1 VCRCCGI
8 SANCRRLAGADFLQG
23 DAMTAQNGRQLAST
37 EFLRYLAVSGLAL
50 IFDTAGLLLA
60 ANFVHYL
67 WAATFGFVLGA
78 VTSYLLS
85 VRWVFRHRRLAA
97 FPKTE
102 FAAFAAVGVA
112 GLGLNNLAIY
122 VAVEH
127 AGLGLVAA
135 KAVAAML
142 TFSFNFGL
150 RKWGLFRP

>member
-1 VCRCCGI
+1 MNELV
-8 SANCRRLAGADFLQG
+8 
-23 DAMTAQNGRQLAST
+23 
-37 EFLRYLAVSGLAL
+37 RYFAVSLVAL
-50 IFDTAGLLLA
+50 LVDMGSLLLLA
-60 ANFVHYL
+60 QFMHYL
-67 WAATFGFVLGA
+67 WAATLGFLLGA
-78 VTSYLLS
+78 ATSYLLS

-127 AGLGLVAA
+127 AGLSLLAA

>member
-1 VCRCCGI
+1 M
-8 SANCRRLAGADFLQG
+8 SAERGLRT
-23 DAMTAQNGRQLAST
+23 TAIEL
-37 EFLRYLAVSGLAL
+37 LRYLAVSGAALAV
-50 IFDTAGLLLA
+50 DTAGLLLA

-78 VTSYLLS
+78 TTSYLLS

-97 FPKTE
+97 FPRTE

-122 VAVEH
+122 AAVEH
-127 AGLGLVAA
+127 AGSGLLAA
-135 KAVAAML
+135 KAVAALL
-142 TFSFNFGL
+142 TFSFNFAL

>member
-1 VCRCCGI
+1 MTTE
-8 SANCRRLAGADFLQG
+8 SRLRK
-23 DAMTAQNGRQLAST
+23 TT
-37 EFLRYLAVSGLAL
+37 EELLRYGAVSGAALA
-50 IFDTAGLLLA
+50 IDTAGLLLA

-67 WAATFGFVLGA
+67 WAATFGFALGA

-102 FAAFAAVGVA
+102 FAAFAAVGA
-112 GLGLNNLAIY
+112 TGLGLNNLAIY
-122 VAVEH
+122 AAVEY
-127 AGLGLVAA
+127 AGIGLLAA

>member
-1 VCRCCGI
+1 
-8 SANCRRLAGADFLQG
+8 
-23 DAMTAQNGRQLAST
+23 MTAGHGLRADAAEL
-37 EFLRYLAVSGLAL
+37 LRYLAVSGLAL
-50 IFDTAGLLLA
+50 AVDTASLLLA

-67 WAATFGFVLGA
+67 WAATLGFLLGA
-78 VTSYLLS
+78 ATSYLLS
-85 VRWVFRHRRLAA
+85 VRWVFRHRRLAG

-122 VAVEH
+122 VAIEH
-127 AGLGLVAA
+127 AGLGLLAA

>member
-1 VCRCCGI
+1 MK
-8 SANCRRLAGADFLQG
+8 ANRGLNA
-23 DAMTAQNGRQLAST
+23 TAAEL
-37 EFLRYLAVSGLAL
+37 LRYFAVSAVALAV
-50 IFDTAGLLLA
+50 DTVTLLLA

-67 WAATFGFVLGA
+67 WAATFGFLLGA
-78 VTSYLLS
+78 LTSYLLS

-112 GLGLNNLAIY
+112 GLGLNNMAIY
-122 VAVEH
+122 AAVEY
-127 AGLGLVAA
+127 AGLGLLAA
-135 KAVAAML
+135 KAVAAVL

>member
-1 VCRCCGI
+1 MSPERGLR
-8 SANCRRLAGADFLQG
+8 A
-23 DAMTAQNGRQLAST
+23 TAAEL
-37 EFLRYLAVSGLAL
+37 LRYLAVSAVALAV
-50 IFDTAGLLLA
+50 DTAALLLA

-67 WAATFGFVLGA
+67 WAATLGFLLGA

-97 FPKTE
+97 FPRTE

-122 VAVEH
+122 AVVEYI
-127 AGLGLVAA
+127 GLSLLTA

-142 TFSFNFGL
+142 TFMFNFGL

>member
-1 VCRCCGI
+1 MNAERGL
-8 SANCRRLAGADFLQG
+8 RADAAEL
-23 DAMTAQNGRQLAST
+23 
-37 EFLRYLAVSGLAL
+37 LRYFAVSAVALAVDMAV
-50 IFDTAGLLLA
+50 LLLA

-67 WAATFGFVLGA
+67 WAATFGFLLGA

-122 VAVEH
+122 VAIEH
-127 AGLGLVAA
+127 AGLGLPVA

>member
-1 VCRCCGI
+1 MR
-8 SANCRRLAGADFLQG
+8 ADAAEL
-23 DAMTAQNGRQLAST
+23 
-37 EFLRYLAVSGLAL
+37 LRYLAVSGIALAV
-50 IFDTAGLLLA
+50 DMAALLLA

-67 WAATFGFVLGA
+67 WAATFGFLLGA
-78 VTSYLLS
+78 ATSYLLS

-112 GLGLNNLAIY
+112 GLGLNNLVIY
-122 VAVEH
+122 VAIEH
-127 AGLGLVAA
+127 AGLGLLAAKVAA
-135 KAVAAML
+135 AVL

>member
-1 VCRCCGI
+1 MRGAARRVV
-8 SANCRRLAGADFLQG
+8 SADCFRG
-23 DAMTAQNGRQLAST
+23 DSEMNAERGLRANAAEL
-37 EFLRYLAVSGLAL
+37 LRYFSVSAVALAVDMAV
-50 IFDTAGLLLA
+50 LLLA

-67 WAATFGFVLGA
+67 WAATFGFLLGA

-122 VAVEH
+122 VAIEH
-127 AGLGLVAA
+127 AGLGLPAA

-142 TFSFNFGL
+142 TFAFNFGL

>member
-1 VCRCCGI
+1 
-8 SANCRRLAGADFLQG
+8 
-23 DAMTAQNGRQLAST
+23 MTAECGLRATAT
-37 EFLRYLAVSGLAL
+37 ELLRYLAVSGVALAV
-50 IFDTAGLLLA
+50 DTAALLLA

-67 WAATFGFVLGA
+67 WAATLGFLLGA
-78 VTSYLLS
+78 ASSYLLS

-97 FPKTE
+97 SPKTE

-127 AGLGLVAA
+127 AGLDLLAA

>member
-1 VCRCCGI
+1 
-8 SANCRRLAGADFLQG
+8 
-23 DAMTAQNGRQLAST
+23 MTAERGLHAT
-37 EFLRYLAVSGLAL
+37 AAELLRYLAMSGVALAV
-50 IFDTAGLLLA
+50 DTAGMLLA

-67 WAATFGFVLGA
+67 WAATLGFLLGA

-97 FPKTE
+97 FPKSE

-112 GLGLNNLAIY
+112 GLGINNMAIY

-127 AGLGLVAA
+127 AGLGLLAA

>member
-1 VCRCCGI
+1 
-8 SANCRRLAGADFLQG
+8 
-23 DAMTAQNGRQLAST
+23 MTADRSLHATAT
-37 EFLRYLAVSGLAL
+37 ELLRYLAVSGAAL
-50 IFDTAGLLLA
+50 TVDTAGLLLA

-78 VTSYLLS
+78 TASYLLS

-122 VAVEH
+122 AVVEH
-127 AGLGLVAA
+127 AGLGLLAA

>member
-1 VCRCCGI
+1 MTVERGL
-8 SANCRRLAGADFLQG
+8 RADAAEL
-23 DAMTAQNGRQLAST
+23 
-37 EFLRYLAVSGLAL
+37 LRYFAVSAVALAV
-50 IFDTAGLLLA
+50 DTAALLLA

-67 WAATFGFVLGA
+67 WAATLGFLLGA

-122 VAVEH
+122 VAVER
-127 AGLGLVAA
+127 AGLGLLAA
-135 KAVAAML
+135 KAIAALL

>member
-1 VCRCCGI
+1 MNAIFRWSGTP
-8 SANCRRLAGADFLQG
+8 AEL
-23 DAMTAQNGRQLAST
+23 
-37 EFLRYLAVSGLAL
+37 LRYLAVSVVALAV
-50 IFDTAGLLLA
+50 DTASLLLA
-60 ANFVHYL
+60 ANVVHYL
-67 WAATFGFVLGA
+67 WAATFGFLLGA
-78 VTSYLLS
+78 ATSY
-85 VRWVFRHRRLAA
+85 RHRRLAA

-122 VAVEH
+122 AAVDH
-127 AGLGLVAA
+127 AGLGLLAA

>member
-1 VCRCCGI
+1 MSELV
-8 SANCRRLAGADFLQG
+8 
-23 DAMTAQNGRQLAST
+23 
-37 EFLRYLAVSGLAL
+37 RYFAVSLLAL
-50 IFDTAGLLLA
+50 LVDMGSLLLLA
-60 ANFVHYL
+60 QFMHYL
-67 WAATFGFVLGA
+67 WAATFGFMLGA
-78 VTSYLLS
+78 ATSYLLS

-127 AGLGLVAA
+127 AGLPLLAA

>member
-1 VCRCCGI
+1 
-8 SANCRRLAGADFLQG
+8 
-23 DAMTAQNGRQLAST
+23 MTAERGLHVTAI
-37 EFLRYLAVSGLAL
+37 ELLRYLAVSGVALAV
-50 IFDTAGLLLA
+50 DTAGLLLA

-78 VTSYLLS
+78 TTSYLLS

-97 FPKTE
+97 FPRTE
-102 FAAFAAVGVA
+102 FAAFAGVGVA

-122 VAVEH
+122 AAVEH
-127 AGLGLVAA
+127 AGLGLLMA

>member
-1 VCRCCGI
+1 
-8 SANCRRLAGADFLQG
+8 
-23 DAMTAQNGRQLAST
+23 MTKASGMRVTAT
-37 EFLRYLAVSGLAL
+37 ELLRYLAVSGVALAV
-50 IFDTAGLLLA
+50 DTATLLLA

-67 WAATFGFVLGA
+67 WAATLGFLLGA

-127 AGLGLVAA
+127 AGLGLLAA
-135 KAVAAML
+135 KALAAML

>member
-1 VCRCCGI
+1 
-8 SANCRRLAGADFLQG
+8 
-23 DAMTAQNGRQLAST
+23 MTAASGMRVTAT
-37 EFLRYLAVSGLAL
+37 ELLRYLAVSAVALAV
-50 IFDTAGLLLA
+50 DTTALLLA
-60 ANFVHYL
+60 ANVMHYL
-67 WAATFGFVLGA
+67 WAATLGFLLGA

-85 VRWVFRHRRLAA
+85 VRWVFRHRRLAE

-127 AGLGLVAA
+127 AGLGLLAA

-142 TFSFNFGL
+142 SFSFNFGL

>member
-1 VCRCCGI
+1 MNELV
-8 SANCRRLAGADFLQG
+8 
-23 DAMTAQNGRQLAST
+23 
-37 EFLRYLAVSGLAL
+37 RYFAVSLLAL
-50 IFDTAGLLLA
+50 LVDMGSLLLLA
-60 ANFVHYL
+60 LYMHYL
-67 WAATFGFVLGA
+67 WAATVGFLLGA
-78 VTSYLLS
+78 ATSYLLS

-102 FAAFAAVGVA
+102 FAAFAAVGVV

-127 AGLGLVAA
+127 AGLPLLTA
-135 KAVAAML
+135 KAVAAIL

>member
-1 VCRCCGI
+1 MTTI
-8 SANCRRLAGADFLQG
+8 SGMRA
-23 DAMTAQNGRQLAST
+23 TAAEL
-37 EFLRYLAVSGLAL
+37 LRYLAVSAVALAV
-50 IFDTAGLLLA
+50 DTAVLLLA

-67 WAATFGFVLGA
+67 WAATLGFLLGA

-85 VRWVFRHRRLAA
+85 VRWVFQHRRLAA

-122 VAVEH
+122 IAVEH
-127 AGLGLVAA
+127 AGLSLLAA
-135 KAVAAML
+135 KAVAAVL

>member
-1 VCRCCGI
+1 MRV
-8 SANCRRLAGADFLQG
+8 
-23 DAMTAQNGRQLAST
+23 TAAEL
-37 EFLRYLAVSGLAL
+37 LRYLAVSAIALAV
-50 IFDTAGLLLA
+50 DTAALLLA
-60 ANFVHYL
+60 ASFVHYL
-67 WAATFGFVLGA
+67 WAATLGFLLGA

-127 AGLGLVAA
+127 AGLGLLAA

>member
-1 VCRCCGI
+1 
-8 SANCRRLAGADFLQG
+8 
-23 DAMTAQNGRQLAST
+23 MTAKPGLRAAAAEL
-37 EFLRYLAVSGLAL
+37 LRYLAVSGVALAV
-50 IFDTAGLLLA
+50 DTAGLLLA

-67 WAATFGFVLGA
+67 WAATFGFVLGVA
-78 VTSYLLS
+78 TSYLLA

-122 VAVEH
+122 VAVEQ
-127 AGLGLVAA
+127 AGLGLLAA
-135 KAVAAML
+135 KAVAATL
-142 TFSFNFGL
+142 TFSLNFGL

>member
-1 VCRCCGI
+1 MNELV
-8 SANCRRLAGADFLQG
+8 
-23 DAMTAQNGRQLAST
+23 
-37 EFLRYLAVSGLAL
+37 RYFAVSLVAL
-50 IFDTAGLLLA
+50 LVDTGSLLLLA
-60 ANFVHYL
+60 QFTHYL
-67 WAATFGFVLGA
+67 WAATLGFLLGA
-78 VTSYLLS
+78 ATSYLLS

-102 FAAFAAVGVA
+102 FAAFAAVGAA

-127 AGLGLVAA
+127 AGLPLLAA